1 MSEMYSSQS
10 GSYGN
15 YLAQRQTDEIKKSI
29 KSASIQQ
36 SVTTAL
42 STGYLGSK
50 IDSVNNSIER
60 MSTGIQTSI
69 NQNTLTVAASS
80 IMLNN
85 TFHEGFDSI
94 NNTLDLGFA
103 GVQRSVG
110 FMSAS
115 MSAGFSGLTDT
126 IERWGGK
133 ICDKLDA
140 IHDIVNNPLLTASR
154 ELYRRAATNA
164 SKQFFEEALEDI
176 KGAVEKNK
184 TDYISWGL
192 MGKIYLFGISEFGNV
207 VDVPKALEALKNACK
222 YISPDI
228 DESSEA
234 KKMASEYYFYLAY
247 AYYILSNESRIAN
260 KQDEVT
266 KYLEESVRAN
276 AKSYVLSN
284 TMFESAYNQARDYA
298 LLGKK
303 ENALKKLEEA
313 IRKDGFYSIKAL
325 GDADFSE
332 IADDII
338 VLIKKLRDELY
349 SNFQD
354 IFPDVKNI
362 AENYEFV
369 GGSYCDSV
377 RDSFFNA
384 LNIKPDTEYL
394 DIRVSY
400 DVCIDVLDKIKNK
413 AVPLDMEVFNSTKQS
428 DNGKLK
434 IAVFAFTETTNIKEM
449 TDILKI
455 RTISESDN
463 HESISFESTSR
474 WSCFYGCYSNTYKNC
489 ITNRY
494 YVSDSDKYIGC
505 CVTFLSN
512 RYGKIGKVVQLEGIE
527 NIDKKFWNDFD
538 TSYEHGSELTFHT
551 YEEYKTINC
560 PGSVENRDSYV
571 DVYTYTWNLDENT
584 TLTIPDLHKNGQRK
598 IIVRQRGIVTKKY
611 FDEYNSKLQ
620 KIFEEKEE
628 AENKAERERLGDE
641 IDKSEANLNSLRE
654 EPPILIKRI
663 KETKICSILGFV
675 LLEAGVLF
683 MLFGPRGVGI
693 GFAKLALMIIAWT
706 FCDYAKALSGRDRI
720 K

>member
-15 YLAQRQTDEIKKSI
+15 YLSQRQTDEIKKSI

-103 GVQRSVG
+103 GVQHSLG
-110 FMSAS
+110 CMSAS
-115 MSAGFSGLTDT
+115 MSAGFSGMSDT
-126 IERWGGK
+126 IERWGSE

-140 IHDIVNNPLLTASR
+140 IHDIVNNPLLTVSR
-154 ELYRRAATNA
+154 ELYRRAASNA

-192 MGKIYLFGISEFGNV
+192 MGKIYLFGMSEFSNV
-207 VDVPKALEALKNACK
+207 VDVPKALEAFKTACK

-228 DESSEA
+228 DESYEA

-276 AKSYVLSN
+276 AKSYELSD
-284 TMFESAYNQARDYA
+284 TMLESIYNQARDYV
-298 LLGKK
+298 LLGQK
-303 ENALKKLEEA
+303 ENALKKLEES

-325 GDADFSE
+325 GDADFSGVT
-332 IADDII
+332 DDI
-338 VLIKKLRDELY
+338 VALIKRLRDELY
-349 SNFQD
+349 SKFQK
-354 IFPDVKNI
+354 IFSDVKNI

-377 RDSFFNA
+377 REPFFNA
-384 LNIKPDTEYL
+384 LNIKADTEYL
-394 DIRVSY
+394 DIRISN
-400 DVCIDVLDKIKNK
+400 DVCIDVIDKIKNNTL
-413 AVPLDMEVFNSTKQS
+413 PLDMEVFNSTKQS

-434 IAVFAFTETTNIKEM
+434 IAAFTFKKTTNIKEIS
-449 TDILKI
+449 DILEKPV
-455 RTISESDN
+455 ISESDKY
-463 HESISFESTSR
+463 ESDLFGGFSR
-474 WSCFYGCYSNTYKNC
+474 GYPFAYCYSNAYKNC

-494 YVSDSDKYIGC
+494 YNFDSDKYYGC

-512 RYGKIGKVVQLEGIE
+512 KYGKIGKVIELEGIE
-527 NIDKKFWNDFD
+527 NIDKKFWKDFD
-538 TSYEHGSELTFHT
+538 TSYDPGSELLFYT
-551 YEEYKTINC
+551 YEEYKDINH
-560 PGSVENRDSYV
+560 PGSVENKDSYV
-571 DVYTYTWNLDENT
+571 RLYTYTWNLDENT
-584 TLTIPDLHKNGQRK
+584 TLTIPALHKNEQGK
-598 IIVRQRGIVTKKY
+598 IIVNQRGIVTKKY

-620 KIFEEKEE
+620 KILEDSAKKTKRLKVKQKDKE
-628 AENKAERERLGDE
+628 
-641 IDKSEANLNSLRE
+641 
-654 EPPILIKRI
+654 
-663 KETKICSILGFV
+663 
-675 LLEAGVLF
+675 
-683 MLFGPRGVGI
+683 
-693 GFAKLALMIIAWT
+693 LARKFLP
-706 FCDYAKALSGRDRI
+706 
-720 K
+720 